1 MSDNI
6 TPTNTYTPSTY
17 TSDDFTATNNNTVT
31 ITPSEEASAAPS
43 APPQPYDK
51 DIVVNHGDTLSS
63 LLLSQNIQ
71 TQDVLAILALPLVQH
86 SLVRIHPGQ
95 IFTIHVDANQS
106 LTSLTYDISAAQT
119 LSVIKQNDSFDAKIT
134 KKPTKVL
141 PTIAAGVI
149 TSTFYDA
156 GLAQHL
162 PQKIILDA
170 SRIFAS
176 KINFKRGLQPGDHF
190 KVIYES
196 SYVGNKAIGTGNIL
210 AMQISSGGKTYTLIR
225 HTGHD
230 GISRYYTTD
239 GATLVHSAFLRSPV
253 HYTRISS
260 PFSLNRVHPLLLF
273 SRPHYG
279 VDLAAPRGSPVIA
292 SGNGVVTVAG
302 REGGYGNLIII
313 DHGHGITTRYGH
325 LNGFARNIHPGSYV
339 KQGQLIAYV
348 GSTGL
353 ATGPH
358 LHYEFRIN
366 NVPQNPMSVKLPM
379 ADPLSTAERAQF
391 NREVKHY
398 VSEMQST
405 PLNMLAHAPGLPQNA
420 DNDEDA

>member
-1 MSDNI
+1 MRIFVYNILDNFGWKIMVGFSSSKTVGSMAARKDVRNRIRIGLYPSLLLLSLLIATFLFFWSQQDDMSDNI

-196 SYVGNKAIGTGNIL
+196 SYVGNKAIGTGNIFAIKL
-210 AMQISSGGKTYTLIR
+210 CALC
-225 HTGHD
+225 
-230 GISRYYTTD
+230 
-239 GATLVHSAFLRSPV
+239 GA
-253 HYTRISS
+253 
-260 PFSLNRVHPLLLF
+260 
-273 SRPHYG
+273 
-279 VDLAAPRGSPVIA
+279 
-292 SGNGVVTVAG
+292 
-302 REGGYGNLIII
+302 
-313 DHGHGITTRYGH
+313 
-325 LNGFARNIHPGSYV
+325 
-339 KQGQLIAYV
+339 
-348 GSTGL
+348 
-353 ATGPH
+353 
-358 LHYEFRIN
+358 
-366 NVPQNPMSVKLPM
+366 
-379 ADPLSTAERAQF
+379 
-391 NREVKHY
+391 
-398 VSEMQST
+398 
-405 PLNMLAHAPGLPQNA
+405 
-420 DNDEDA
+420 